1 MSYKNSQ
8 LKFEEH
14 LHVYREELIEF
25 RVITRSSE
33 WCWQTFLI
41 DGITPHP
48 IICFISIIN
57 KISEN
62 EPVVRIFSPQKI
74 KN

>member
-1 MSYKNSQ
+1 MSYKNFQ
-8 LKFEEH
+8 LKSEEH
-14 LHVYREELIEF
+14 LHVYREGLIEF
-25 RVITRSSE
+25 RVVTRSSE
-33 WCWQTFLI
+33 WCWHTFLI

-57 KISEN
+57 KISKN

>member
-1 MSYKNSQ
+1 MSNKNCQ

-14 LHVYREELIEF
+14 LHVYQEELIEF

-41 DGITPHP
+41 DAITPHP
-48 IICFISIIN
+48 IICFISIIK
-57 KISEN
+57 KISGN